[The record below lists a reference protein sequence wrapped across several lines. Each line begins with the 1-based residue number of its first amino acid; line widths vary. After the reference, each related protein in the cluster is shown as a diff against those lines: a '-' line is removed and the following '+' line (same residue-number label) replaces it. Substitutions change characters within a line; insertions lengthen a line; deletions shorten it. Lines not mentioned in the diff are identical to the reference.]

1 MKPIRLRTINI
12 DKTWNGLTKCRPMT
26 YTHVNASLA
35 ANLHYG
41 NHLFCT
47 NISQRLQVNTLYIY
61 ITIKIFILYLII
73 KKGVYYFYHYEKIY
87 HFRCPWQQCSN
98 KL

>member
-87 HFRCPWQQCSN
+87 HLRCP
-98 KL
+98 